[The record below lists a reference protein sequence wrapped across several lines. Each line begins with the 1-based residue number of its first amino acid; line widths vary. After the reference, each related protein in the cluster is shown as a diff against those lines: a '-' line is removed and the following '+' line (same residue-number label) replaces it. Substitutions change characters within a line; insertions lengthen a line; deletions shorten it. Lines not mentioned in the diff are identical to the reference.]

1 MSTESSLLET
11 FVKFR
16 NPGDDDTSEASIL
29 ELLPLL
35 PNDCLATFKDDE
47 NGSTFLHLACS
58 NGWYEITKV
67 LVEKYKCDPNCRT
80 KKGSTPLLFAYHSG
94 NNNLINYLIT
104 TIQCNPLE
112 VNDNGWNRLHCATF
126 GGQLGVVKDLVEK
139 QHCDPGCKTNDGMTP
154 LHMAC
159 EKGWLDIAKYLIE
172 EQNCDTGC
180 TDNNGGAPMHYASAG
195 EKVNIVKYLTEE
207 QRCDPNCTTNDGWT
221 PMHYASREGKL
232 DFIKYLTGAVNC
244 DSNCKSSEGWT
255 PLHLACYN
263 KHIDI
268 IKYLV
273 EEQHCDLDCKTNDG
287 KTLLHLVSERG
298 YLDLIRYFIEEQNC
312 YPHCKQYNC
321 ETPLHIACQYGQLDV
336 AKYLIEEQHC
346 DPCCTANDGWT
357 PMHFAG
363 REGKIDIIQYLIE
376 VINCDSN
383 CKNSNGWTPLHL
395 ACYNRHM
402 DIIKYF
408 VEKKRCDLDCRTN
421 DGKTPLHLASEEGYL
436 DIVKYLIEKQYCDPA
451 CKQNTGMT
459 PLHIACQH
467 GQLDV
472 AKYLIEE
479 QHCDPSYASNG
490 GWTPM
495 HYASRDGKIDIIKY
509 LIEVLKCDSNG
520 KNGKGWTPL
529 HLASY
534 NNHIDIIKYLVE
546 GQHCDLDCR
555 TNNSRTLLHL
565 ASEMGYL
572 DVIKYLIEEQH
583 CDPNCKQDTGMT
595 SLNIAY
601 QYGWLEVVKY
611 LIEEQHCDP
620 CRTIN
625 DGWTPMHY
633 ASRDGKL
640 DIIKYLTDASNCDS
654 SCRNS
659 EGWTACKM
667 DIFKYLFEKQYYD
680 LDSKTNDG
688 KTPLHLASEEGHL
701 DMVKYLIEE
710 LKQHGDSDCR
720 TDNGDTP
727 MHLACLNGH
736 LKIVKY
742 LVEMQSYDLCCKNN
756 SDETPLH
763 YVCQS
768 KSEALN
774 LFCFLVESECYDLT
788 NYGQTLLQ
796 YASKMG
802 HFNICKILTE
812 EYNYSPLATPSVF
825 EFECPLQI
833 SMESDDVFLLLLKNC
848 IGAHEFRSTSFKTR
862 VVIEQILATIH
873 LRIAI
878 LDLVDH
884 HRSEIASLL
893 ATLNGIL
900 NRAIYHQLVW
910 PAIKVFVVGNSLS
923 GKSTLIEAVKTSTK
937 KTLSGLFSWGRK
949 VSQVAP
955 HTTGIIPVHIQNDKI
970 GRIIMYDFAGHYE
983 YYSSHAALLETFAFS
998 KGTMVIIL
1006 LDLREDVTKLVKILE
1021 YWQSFIRNSTYLKTK
1036 GPPVLVM
1043 GSHTD
1048 ILISEGIDPSIKLSL
1063 VLKRLKNPLCNTGV
1077 DLNCTLLSSEGLNRL
1092 NNVIKEYYNYSFKN
1106 YGIHYK
1112 VHFLKI
1118 FVIKK
1123 HLSNSTAC
1131 PVSSLM
1137 CMIKGREEFSTLHK
1151 CGLLPLTI
1159 DELSQALTVLS
1170 ECGQLLYLKN
1180 SQDLMKGWVV
1190 LKPLALLSQ
1199 INGTI
1204 FSSSN
1209 CAISSETGIV
1219 PLSKIKELFR
1229 HRHHM
1234 IINLM
1239 THLEFCH
1246 RIGDSEVLLINKYLF
1261 SSADSDSSEEYYFF
1275 PALVEQER
1283 PKATWES
1290 MKNTHYRCGWCLQ
1303 RREGVE
1309 DQFLSPRFIHVLL
1322 LHLTILFGQN
1332 PDERCKSQ
1340 SISIHRECNVWKNG
1354 IHFQNMDGVATI
1366 VEVVEQSTAVIMVMG
1381 CLEGSEMNCVRH
1393 RSELIQII
1401 LQTKEQFSGTV
1412 EMNECLIH
1420 PMELSS
1426 YPLKSLDCLITFS
1439 INRLARAIVE
1449 RKKVI
1454 TRHGTPQGMEKID
1467 SVLHFESFVSLTPE
1481 IILKLFDETNAN
1493 LEFEEPFEFL
1503 HDCAKVMYPDMIQLK
1518 EILLKPEQESELIGT
1533 IEQCRDQY
1541 SKDPVY
1547 QCFSV
1552 LRTWMKFTEN
1562 PTYKGL
1568 QEALGMYSVF
1578 RGRNPLVSQL
1588 CKFCALLMV
1597 QGSKH
1602 GMYA

>member
-11 FVKFR
+11 FVRFR
-16 NPGDDDTSEASIL
+16 NPSHDDTSEVSIL

-35 PNDCLATFKDDE
+35 PTDCLAAFKDDE
-47 NGSTFLHLACS
+47 NGCTFLHLSCS
-58 NGWYEITKV
+58 NGWYEITKD
-67 LVEKYKCDPNCRT
+67 LIEKYKCDPNCRT
-80 KKGSTPLLFAYHSG
+80 KKGSTPLLYAYLSG
-94 NNNLINYLIT
+94 NKHLINYLIT
-104 TIQCNPLE
+104 AIKCNHLE
-112 VNDNGWNRLHCATF
+112 VNDDGLTRLHFATF
-126 GGQLGVVKDLVEK
+126 GGQLGVVKHLVEK
-139 QHCDPGCKTNDGMTP
+139 EHCDPGCKTNDGMTP

-172 EQNCDTGC
+172 EQNCDTSC
-180 TDNNGGAPMHYASAG
+180 TNNNGWAPMHYASAG
-195 EKVNIVKYLTEE
+195 GKLDIVKHLIEE
-207 QRCDPNCTTNDGWT
+207 QHCDPTCKQNTGMTPLHIACQYGQLDVAKYFIEEQHCNPNFTANDGWT
-221 PMHYASREGKL
+221 PMHFASRDGKL
-232 DFIKYLTGAVNC
+232 NIIKYLIQVINC
-244 DSNCKSSEGWT
+244 DSNCKNSKSWT

-263 KHIDI
+263 KHMEI

-273 EEQHCDLDCKTNDG
+273 EEQHCDLDGRTNDG
-287 KTLLHLVSERG
+287 KTPLHLASEKG
-298 YLDLIRYFIEEQNC
+298 HSDIVKYLIEKQYC
-312 YPHCKQYNC
+312 DPTCKQNTGM
-321 ETPLHIACQYGQLDV
+321 TPLHIACQYGQLDV

-346 DPCCTANDGWT
+346 DP
-357 PMHFAG
+357 
-363 REGKIDIIQYLIE
+363 
-376 VINCDSN
+376 
-383 CKNSNGWTPLHL
+383 
-395 ACYNRHM
+395 
-402 DIIKYF
+402 
-408 VEKKRCDLDCRTN
+408 
-421 DGKTPLHLASEEGYL
+421 
-436 DIVKYLIEKQYCDPA
+436 
-451 CKQNTGMT
+451 
-459 PLHIACQH
+459 
-467 GQLDV
+467 
-472 AKYLIEE
+472 
-479 QHCDPSYASNG
+479 SYAANG

-546 GQHCDLDCR
+546 GKHCDLDCR

-565 ASEMGYL
+565 ASERGYL

-583 CDPNCKQDTGMT
+583 CDPNCKQDTSMT

-601 QYGWLEVVKY
+601 QYGWLDVVKY

-659 EGWTACKM
+659 EGWTACNNGQM
-667 DIFKYLFEKQYYD
+667 DIIKYLFEEQYYD

-774 LFCFLVESECYDLT
+774 LFCFLVKSKCYDLT

-812 EYNYSPLATPSVF
+812 EYNCSPLAVPSVF
-825 EFECPLQI
+825 EFKCPLQV
-833 SMESDDVFLLLLKNC
+833 SMDNHHDDVFLLLLKNC
-848 IGAHEFRSTSFKTR
+848 IGAHTFRNTSFKTII
-862 VVIEQILATIH
+862 VISQILNNIPLHIAT
-873 LRIAI
+873 

-1021 YWQSFIRNSTYLKTK
+1021 YWQSFIRNSSYLKTK

-1043 GSHTD
+1043 GSHSD
-1048 ILISEGIDPSIKLSL
+1048 ILISKGIDPSIKLSL

-1209 CAISSETGIV
+1209 CSATGIV

-1229 HRHHM
+1229 YRHHM
-1234 IINLM
+1234 IIHLM

-1246 RIGDSEVLLINKYLF
+1246 RIGDSEVLVINKYLF
-1261 SSADSDSSEEYYFF
+1261 SFVDSDSLEEYYFF

-1322 LHLTILFGQN
+1322 LRLAILFGKN
-1332 PDERCKSQ
+1332 PDEGYKPQ
-1340 SISIHRECNVWKNG
+1340 SISIHRQCNVWKNG

-1381 CLEGSEMNCVRH
+1381 CLEGSEINCVRH
-1393 RSELIQII
+1393 RSELIQVI
-1401 LQTKEQFSGTV
+1401 LQIKEQFSGTV

-1426 YPLKSLDCLITFS
+1426 YPLNSLDCLFTFS

-1454 TRHGTPQGMEKID
+1454 TRHGTPQGMERID
-1467 SVLHFESFVSLTPE
+1467 SILHFESFVSLTPE
-1481 IILKLFDETNAN
+1481 IIFKLFDETNAK
-1493 LEFEEPFEFL
+1493 LEFKDPFKFL
-1503 HDCAKVMYPDMIQLK
+1503 HECARVMYPDMTQLK

-1533 IEQCRDQY
+1533 IEQCCDQY

-1552 LRTWMKFTEN
+1552 LRTWNKFTDN

-1568 QEALGMYSVF
+1568 REALGTYSVF
-1578 RGRNPLVSQL
+1578 RGRNPLVSKLCAQL
-1588 CKFCALLMV
+1588 SLIFMV
-1597 QGSKH
+1597 QGLKH
-1602 GMYA
+1602 AWRVCMACMHDVFKA